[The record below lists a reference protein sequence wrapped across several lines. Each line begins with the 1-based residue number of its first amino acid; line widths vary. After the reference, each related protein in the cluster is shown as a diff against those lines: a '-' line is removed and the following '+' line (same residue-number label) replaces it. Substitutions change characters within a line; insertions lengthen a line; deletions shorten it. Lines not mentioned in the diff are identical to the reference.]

1 MIKITTEWTKCPLFV
16 SVCSCQTL
24 YQAMQLSRLSNA
36 RSGLFSEMAS
46 RNLHAPTQPG
56 LVALEARVRGT
67 TLSTP
72 PDISHHW
79 TWVSDS
85 TVFFFLGL
93 LAHFDGAHSLTT
105 NRERLWRRGF
115 SSSLLWILHVSS
127 LTPDSLAGCGI
138 LSEVMFPQHSGG
150 IHSLFPLPV
159 LLVVMVPFWF
169 PIFCMRPFSP
179 LRKLLGPYFYTQYC
193 EISYVMLAT
202 R

>member
-16 SVCSCQTL
+16 SVCSRQTL
-24 YQAMQLSRLSNA
+24 YQAMQLSRRSNA
-36 RSGLFSEMAS
+36 PSGLFSETAS
-46 RNLHAPTQPG
+46 RNFHTPTQPG

-72 PDISHHW
+72 PDISHRW

-85 TVFFFLGL
+85 MFFFFLGL
-93 LAHFDGAHSLTT
+93 LAHFGGAHSLTT
-105 NRERLWRRGF
+105 SRERLCRGGF
-115 SSSLLWILHVSS
+115 SSSSLWILHVSS
-127 LTPDSLAGCGI
+127 LTPDILAGCGI
-138 LSEVMFPQHSGG
+138 LSEVTFPEHSGG

-159 LLVVMVPFWF
+159 LLIVMVPFWF
-169 PIFCMRPFSP
+169 PIFCMWPFSP
-179 LRKLLGPYFYTQYC
+179 LRKLLGPYLYTQYC